1 VDTLE
6 KFVVTLQSDCTCTNE
21 DETPADDC
29 FGCWDDSI
37 YLFDELISAW
47 RKNANI
53 ETDRVFI
60 AGRGMTWE
68 RLDGHA
74 TADIDTLY
82 KALTIRGDFRLE
94 FRLVGAE
101 LTATRYSHDEP
112 VGCSFAF
119 TPLSAEDEDED

>member
-1 VDTLE
+1 METLE
-6 KFVVTLQSDCTCTNE
+6 KITVTLQSDCICVEE
-21 DETPADDC
+21 DGTPYDEC
-29 FGCWDDSI
+29 FGCWEDSI
-37 YLFDELISAW
+37 ESFNELISAW

-53 ETDRVFI
+53 ETDKVFI
-60 AGRGMTWE
+60 AGRGMTWQ

-74 TADIDTLY
+74 TADLDTLY

-112 VGCSFAF
+112 VGCSFTF
-119 TPLSAEDEDED
+119 TPLSAEDEDEE